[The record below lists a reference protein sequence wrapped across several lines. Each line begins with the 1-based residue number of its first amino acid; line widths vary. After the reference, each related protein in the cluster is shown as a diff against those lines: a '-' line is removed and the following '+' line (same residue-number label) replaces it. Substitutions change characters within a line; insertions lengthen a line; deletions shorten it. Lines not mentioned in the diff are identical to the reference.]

1 MRNVAILALAIAGAM
16 TLGGCGGGG
25 SRSGSGPGSGQG
37 GGPITPSANV
47 TVAITS
53 PAINASVTEGD
64 PYSATVSGTWN
75 ATSLGNGA
83 VYLEVSDSA
92 NTFTLPAIQAAPA
105 SNAFSYVLPIA
116 SAVTSGERTGTITV
130 RACKDVACNSTYVG
144 TSGSVSYRLSI
155 SRVPDWETLQGNAAH
170 NGYVPITLDPS
181 RFADVW
187 LWSAPPPPSSEIS
200 YLSFPVT
207 GANRV
212 YVGISTY
219 VPSVDGYAESY
230 AGISENQA
238 DANWIKSMG
247 DGNSGLATTNPA
259 FSGGKLYF
267 GAGNADYDL
276 AALDSSNG
284 STVFTSKFIGS
295 PRSSASPTPY
305 GGSVYIQTNSPT
317 SNLMSAIASVN
328 GINGNLQWQSDIVH
342 AEQGKPYFAPAVDDQ
357 RVYYQNNT
365 CLVVLN
371 RQTRATEACIL
382 NPGSDATNLE
392 SRFVP
397 SLVGSRGNVLSFFY
411 SPPPNAKRLLAS
423 YNIANK
429 SLEWTTTLAYGI
441 YPAVANGVVYATR
454 IDEGRVSLHAL
465 NEATGQVMWSWTPPP
480 DSPASTPTTV
490 YNVIATRNLVFF
502 SAVNAA
508 ASTGATWAVDLNTR
522 ELAWMTT
529 KGGPIAI
536 SASRKLY
543 IVSRRPNTL
552 PPTDDLLLQV
562 KLQ

>member
-16 TLGGCGGGG
+16 MLGGCGGGG
-25 SRSGSGPGSGQG
+25 SRSGSGAGQG
-37 GGPITPSANV
+37 GGPITPNANV

-83 VYLEVSDSA
+83 VYLQVTDSA
-92 NTFTLPAIQAAPA
+92 NSFTLPAVQAAPA
-105 SNAFSYVLPIA
+105 NNSFSYALPIA
-116 SAVTSGERTGTITV
+116 SAIASGERTGTISV
-130 RACKDVACNSTYVG
+130 RACKDAACNSTFAG

-155 SRVPDWETLQGNAAH
+155 SRVPDWEALQGNAAH

-181 RFADVW
+181 RFVDAW
-187 LWSAPPPPSSEIS
+187 AWSPPVARITDNS

-230 AGISENQA
+230 AGIAENQA
-238 DANWIKSMG
+238 EPNWIKSIG
-247 DGNSGLATTNPA
+247 DENSAIVTTNPA

-284 STVFTSKFIGS
+284 GTVFTSRYIGS
-295 PRSSASPTPY
+295 PRSSVAPTPY
-305 GGSVYIQTNSPT
+305 GGSIYIQNSSPT
-317 SNLMSAIASVN
+317 STLMSAIASVN
-328 GINGNLQWQSDIVH
+328 GTDGSLQWLRDIVN
-342 AEQGKPYFAPAVDDQ
+342 AEQGKPYFAPAVDEQ

-371 RQTRATEACIL
+371 RQTRAIEACIS
-382 NPGSDATNLE
+382 NPSSDATNFD

-397 SLVGSRGNVLSFFY
+397 SVVGSRGNVLSFFY
-411 SPPPNAKRLLAS
+411 SYPPNAKRLLAS

-429 SLEWTTTLAYGI
+429 TLEWTTTLAYGI
-441 YPAVANGVVYATR
+441 YPAVANGVIYATR
-454 IDEGRVSLHAL
+454 IDEGRVSLQAL
-465 NEATGQVMWSWTPPP
+465 DEATGQVMWSWTPPS
-480 DSPASTPTTV
+480 DSPASIPTTV

-502 SAVNAA
+502 SAVNAT

-522 ELAWMTT
+522 QLAWMTT

-536 SASRKLY
+536 SANRKLY
-543 IVSRRPNTL
+543 IVSKRPNTL